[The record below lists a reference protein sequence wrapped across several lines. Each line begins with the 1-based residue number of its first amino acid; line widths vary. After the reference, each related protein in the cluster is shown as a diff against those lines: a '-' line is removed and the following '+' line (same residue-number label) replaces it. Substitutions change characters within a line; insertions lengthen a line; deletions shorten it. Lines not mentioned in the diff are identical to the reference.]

1 MSSGVG
7 IFRRLLL
14 PGLAFKSVV
23 IGGGYATGRELAEFF
38 LPSGA
43 WGGLAAMALTM
54 VMWSVVCALTF
65 LVARAI
71 GSLDYR
77 ALLGRLLGRGWF
89 LFEITYL
96 SLVVLVIAVFGA
108 AAGELGAAVGGWP
121 PLAGTLVLS
130 AVVAVVVLAGN
141 EAVEGLFKYMS
152 VLLYGVYA
160 VTIVLVIGRFGPEI
174 ADSMAAP
181 ADIGGRW
188 AGDGLAYAGY
198 NMLGAVAILP
208 VVRHMVRRRDAVIAG
223 LLAGPLAILP
233 AVLFFICMLA
243 FLPDIADEPLPSDYL
258 LGALGVGWLH
268 LAFRIMIFIAL
279 VETGVALVNSIV
291 MRICAAWRDRTGRRL
306 SAWGRVAA
314 IFSILAL
321 TVFLADAIGLVTLI
335 ATGYRWL
342 AYGLLA
348 TFVLPLLA
356 YTAREFH
363 LHRRNAF
370 NHTTPP
376 PPPPR

>member
-1 MSSGVG
+1 MSAGG
-7 IFRRLLL
+7 LFRRFLL

-43 WGGLAAMALTM
+43 WGGLAAMVLTM
-54 VMWSVVCALTF
+54 VVWSVVCALTF

-71 GSLDYR
+71 GSRDYR
-77 ALLGRLLGRGWF
+77 SLLQRLLGRGWF

-108 AAGELGAAVGGWP
+108 AAGELGMAVSGWS
-121 PLAGTLVLS
+121 PLVGTIVLA
-130 AVVAVVVLAGN
+130 AVVAVVVMAGN

-152 VLLYGVYA
+152 VLLYAVYA
-160 VTIVLVIGRFGPEI
+160 VTIVLVISRFGQEI
-174 ADSMAAP
+174 TDSMAVTTET
-181 ADIGGRW
+181 GGRW
-188 AGDGLAYAGY
+188 ARDGLSYAGY
-198 NMLGAVAILP
+198 NVLGAVAILP
-208 VVRHMVRRRDAVIAG
+208 VVRHMVARRDALIAG

-243 FLPDIADEPLPSDYL
+243 FQPEIADQALPSDYL

-291 MRICAAWRDRTGRRL
+291 LRVCAAWRDRTGRAL
-306 SAWGRVAA
+306 STRGRVAV
-314 IFSILAL
+314 IFAILAL
-321 TVFLADAIGLVTLI
+321 TVFLADAIGLVALI
-335 ATGYRWL
+335 ANGYRLL

-348 TFVLPLLA
+348 TYVLPLLV
-356 YTAREFH
+356 YGARELW
-363 LHRRNAF
+363 LHRGDAF
-370 NHTTPP
+370 KGDGGN
-376 PPPPR
+376 

>member
-1 MSSGVG
+1 MSAGSL
-7 IFRRLLL
+7 FRRFLL

-38 LPSGA
+38 LPSGP
-43 WGGLAAMALTM
+43 WGGLAGMALTM
-54 VMWSVVCALTF
+54 VVWSAVCALTF

-77 ALLGRLLGRGWF
+77 GLLRRLLGRGWF

-108 AAGELGAAVGGWP
+108 AAGELGMAVSGWS
-121 PLAGTLVLS
+121 PLAGSVVLA
-130 AVVAVVVLAGN
+130 AVVAAVVIAGN
-141 EAVEGLFKYMS
+141 EAVEGLFKYTS
-152 VLLYGVYA
+152 VLLYAVYA
-160 VTIVLVIGRFGPEI
+160 TTIVLVIGRFGQEI
-174 ADSMAAP
+174 SGSMAATP
-181 ADIGGRW
+181 ELGGRW
-188 AGDGLAYAGY
+188 ARDGLSYAGY
-198 NMLGAVAILP
+198 NILGAVAILP
-208 VVRHMVRRRDAVIAG
+208 VVRHMVARRDAVIAG

-243 FLPDIADEPLPSDYL
+243 FQPEIADQALPSDYL

-291 MRICAAWRDRTGRRL
+291 LRICAAWRERTGRRL
-306 SAWGRVAA
+306 STRGRVAV
-314 IFSILAL
+314 IFAILAL
-321 TVFLADAIGLVTLI
+321 TVFLADAIGLVVLI
-335 ATGYRWL
+335 ASGYRLL

-348 TFVLPLLA
+348 TYVLPLFVYGL
-356 YTAREFH
+356 RE
-363 LHRRNAF
+363 LWQHRSRAF
-370 NHTTPP
+370 EGAGRSP
-376 PPPPR
+376 

>member
-1 MSSGVG
+1 MSGGSL
-7 IFRRLLL
+7 FRRLLL

-54 VMWSVVCALTF
+54 AMWSLVCALTF
-65 LVARAI
+65 LVARGI

-77 ALLGRLLGRGWF
+77 SLLQRLLGRGWF

-108 AAGELGAAVGGWP
+108 AAGELGIAVAGWS
-121 PLAGTLVLS
+121 PLAGTLVL
-130 AVVAVVVLAGN
+130 AAIVAAVVLAGN

-152 VLLYGVYA
+152 LLLYAVYA
-160 VTIVLVIGRFGPEI
+160 VTIVLVIARFGPEI
-174 ADSMAAP
+174 SGTMQATAGTQ
-181 ADIGGRW
+181 GGW
-188 AGDGLAYAGY
+188 ARDGLSYAGY

-208 VVRHMVRRRDAVIAG
+208 VVRHMVRRRDAMIAG

-243 FLPDIADEPLPSDYL
+243 FQPEIADQALPSDYL
-258 LGALGVGWLH
+258 LGELGVGWLH

-291 MRICAAWRDRTGRRL
+291 LRIGSAWSDRTGRSL
-306 SAWGRVAA
+306 SARGRVAVILA
-314 IFSILAL
+314 ILAL
-321 TVFLADAIGLVTLI
+321 TVFLADAIGLVALI
-335 ATGYRWL
+335 ANGYRLL
-342 AYGLLA
+342 AWGLLA
-348 TFVLPLLA
+348 TYVLPLLV
-356 YTAREFH
+356 YGIRELW
-363 LHRRNAF
+363 LHRSAAF
-370 NHTTPP
+370 QAERVPAQDGS
-376 PPPPR
+376 